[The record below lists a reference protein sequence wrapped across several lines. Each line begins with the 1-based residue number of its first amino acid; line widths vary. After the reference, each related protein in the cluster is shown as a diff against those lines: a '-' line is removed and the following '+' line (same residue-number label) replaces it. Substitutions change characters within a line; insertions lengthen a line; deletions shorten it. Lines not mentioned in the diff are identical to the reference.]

1 MSASTTTNPC
11 QIYLITPPQIMN
23 LKAFCVSLHEAL
35 SSASVACLQIRLKN
49 MNGDPAENSAII
61 QAAQAIKPI
70 CHKYGTL
77 LLINDSP
84 ELAIFHPENCL
95 EGMQLLASPAITPKN
110 WPLKRLHLAP
120 ITWPLERFLKQIP
133 KPPNI
138 AQTWRF

>member
-1 MSASTTTNPC
+1 MVFISDKTTWT
-11 QIYLITPPQIMN
+11 
-23 LKAFCVSLHEAL
+23 
-35 SSASVACLQIRLKN
+35 
-49 MNGDPAENSAII
+49 
-61 QAAQAIKPI
+61 
-70 CHKYGTL
+70 
-77 LLINDSP
+77 
-84 ELAIFHPENCL
+84 IFHPENCL